1 MMGGTV
7 MGLLAGLHFWF
18 PKMTGRM
25 LSEKMARYAWLLMF
39 VGFNVTFFTQFIM
52 GFEGMP
58 RRYAEYPAQYQ
69 MLNIVS
75 TVGSWVLAAGILIM
89 FANFVRSLFRGEQ
102 APPNPWKAQSL
113 DWQTGSPPPTENFG
127 ETPTVSDWPYSY
139 ASRKA

>member
-89 FANFVRSLFRGEQ
+89 FANFVRRLPRTPGKRS
-102 APPNPWKAQSL
+102 PWIGRPGRRLPRRISGKPRRSA
-113 DWQTGSPPPTENFG
+113 TGRTATRAGKPDGP
-127 ETPTVSDWPYSY
+127 
-139 ASRKA
+139 